1 VVSRLVA
8 VGAGA
13 DQVRDAAYFAA
24 DAAAEEL
31 AGKLRLTAKPTVV
44 LCPNR
49 APNVDG
55 SDFAPE
61 IVGELSNCN
70 VLFEIWGNLQ
80 TRDDAGLIAC
90 SGTVSYLVVP
100 VREHGGTVAQ
110 DGLLRQSYQHD
121 AKGLPALFGDM
132 FTAGRHFEVFAA
144 VALGVHDMTNARFD
158 QAQAALCHAHVEL
171 QRSRAAH
178 TWTASSA
185 AADHLLGTI
194 GALVDENR
202 NRARSA
208 GYRGPLT
215 LTAAPGSPPCPDAGA
230 SP

>member
-8 VGAGA
+8 AGVNP

-31 AGKLRLTAKPTVV
+31 AGKLRLTAKPTII
-44 LCPNR
+44 LCPDR
-49 APNVDG
+49 APNIDG
-55 SDFAPE
+55 SDFAPD
-61 IVGELSNCN
+61 IVDELGNRN

-80 TRDDAGLIAC
+80 LHDDAGLIAC

-100 VREHGGTVAQ
+100 VREHGGSVAQ
-110 DGLLRQSYQHD
+110 EGLLRQSYYHD
-121 AKGLPALFGDM
+121 AKGLPALFGDL

-144 VALGVHDMTNARFD
+144 VALGVNDMMNSRFD

-171 QRSRAAH
+171 ERSRAAH
-178 TWTASSA
+178 TWTGSESD
-185 AADHLLGTI
+185 ADRLLGTI
-194 GALVDENR
+194 GALVEENR
-202 NRARSA
+202 NRATSA

-215 LTAAPGSPPCPDAGA
+215 LTTVAGNSHCPSAGA
-230 SP
+230 VP